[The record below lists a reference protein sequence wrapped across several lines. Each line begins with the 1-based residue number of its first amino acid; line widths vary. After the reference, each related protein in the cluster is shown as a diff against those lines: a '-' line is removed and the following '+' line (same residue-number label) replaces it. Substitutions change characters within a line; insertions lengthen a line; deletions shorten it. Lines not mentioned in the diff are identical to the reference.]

1 MKMWSRV
8 GDKTQKRRRALT
20 LAQRCHG
27 PAFDFE
33 DNEEMAGNS
42 TFKSFTSC
50 QQRSN
55 RGCKCVQH
63 RVCGSRVT
71 ERVKELGSTEP
82 REEARG
88 GGKEFVPSLACAS
101 HCQTI
106 NAKSGV
112 ITLGGAYKTFNR
124 CLYLPPILILT
135 PCYNL
140 EQLSLADIRT
150 FYPLDWFLFDQSFSQ
165 PRRTPLRNLHNIGIG

>member
-88 GGKEFVPSLACAS
+88 GWQGICPVIGVRLTLSNHQCQIRGHYIRGSL
-101 HCQTI
+101 
-106 NAKSGV
+106 
-112 ITLGGAYKTFNR
+112 
-124 CLYLPPILILT
+124 
-135 PCYNL
+135 
-140 EQLSLADIRT
+140 
-150 FYPLDWFLFDQSFSQ
+150 
-165 PRRTPLRNLHNIGIG
+165 